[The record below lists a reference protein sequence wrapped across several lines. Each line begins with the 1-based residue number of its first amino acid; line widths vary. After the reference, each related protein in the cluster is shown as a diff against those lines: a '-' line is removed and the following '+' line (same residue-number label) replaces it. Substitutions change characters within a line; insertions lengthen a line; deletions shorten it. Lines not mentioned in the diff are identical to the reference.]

1 MEKIVHVIG
10 AGLAGTE
17 AAWQLANAGIAVH
30 LYEMRPKQTT
40 AAHKTNNF
48 AELVCSNSLRSNQ
61 LVSGVGLLKA
71 EMRKLDS
78 LIIAVADTCS
88 VPAGSALAVD
98 RDIFS
103 ETITDKIKNHPNITV
118 HYERIDTLP
127 DGPTI
132 IATGP
137 LTDEKL
143 SASIQE
149 FCGQEYLYFYD
160 AAAPIIDKESVDFTK
175 AYYKSRYDKGEA
187 DYINCPMTKEEYA
200 VFYEALIEAE
210 VVPLKAFEE
219 EIYFE
224 GCMPV
229 EVMAKRGEKTLLF
242 GPLKPVGLNHPE
254 TGERA
259 YAVIQLRQDNVAA
272 TLYNVVGFQTHLK
285 WPEQKRVLQ
294 LVPGLENCDIIRY
307 GVMHRNTFLNAPKL
321 LTETYQ
327 TKTRADLFFAG
338 QITGV
343 EGYVESAASG
353 LVAGLNMAKFLSGEE
368 PIVFPRE
375 TMIGSQAYYI
385 SHADEKSFQPMN
397 ANFGVLPDLAIY
409 TKKKERKQAY
419 ADRALAVLTD
429 FLEKQ
434 KI

>member
-285 WPEQKRVLQ
+285 
-294 LVPGLENCDIIRY
+294 
-307 GVMHRNTFLNAPKL
+307 
-321 LTETYQ
+321 
-327 TKTRADLFFAG
+327 
-338 QITGV
+338 
-343 EGYVESAASG
+343 
-353 LVAGLNMAKFLSGEE
+353 
-368 PIVFPRE
+368 
-375 TMIGSQAYYI
+375 
-385 SHADEKSFQPMN
+385 
-397 ANFGVLPDLAIY
+397 
-409 TKKKERKQAY
+409 
-419 ADRALAVLTD
+419 
-429 FLEKQ
+429 
-434 KI
+434 